1 MNFQKKENV
10 GLHMIIINRKV
21 RILHLDLHN
30 TVLKLTSKL
39 LEQKFQIAQLNNYR
53 THYNTQQKV
62 KNKFC

>member
-1 MNFQKKENV
+1 
-10 GLHMIIINRKV
+10 MIIINRKV